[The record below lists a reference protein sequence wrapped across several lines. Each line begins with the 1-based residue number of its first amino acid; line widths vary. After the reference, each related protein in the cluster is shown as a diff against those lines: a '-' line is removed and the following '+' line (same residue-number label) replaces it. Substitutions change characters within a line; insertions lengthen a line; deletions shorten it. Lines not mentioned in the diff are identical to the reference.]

1 MRKLLRKMRRRIK
14 YLDGHVSSLV
24 KSNFLWMNM
33 HVNAPF
39 DGRYVRQLAAPIFI
53 TASLMTVSSSV
64 FAQNSSIRGKVTTA
78 LGPIE
83 RVSVTIDGQRDAVFT
98 NANGD
103 FEIKNSNAKQLTFSH
118 IGYKSVT
125 INLQNNQRNAD
136 NVYEVNVVLE
146 PSEESLLDEVVV
158 VGFGTQKKVNLTG
171 AVGTISAKELEARP
185 VQNVS
190 QMLQGVLPG
199 LNVSTQG
206 VGGSLNAGRSVNV
219 RGTGTI
225 SGSSSGNPLVLIDGT
240 AGSLDALNPQD
251 IESISVLKDAA
262 SAAVYG
268 SRAPFGVI
276 LVTTK
281 KGTAGQTKINYNN
294 NFRWNSP
301 VLLADMMNSYEFA
314 NFWNDADYNG
324 GGSGQK
330 FNAALLQK
338 IKDYADGK
346 LDPNDVAAVR
356 GDGKWDYDNTWGNVD
371 WVKEYFR
378 ESAPTQEHN
387 LSVSG
392 GANQWTYYV
401 SGNYMDQQGLLR
413 YGTDTYKRYATSGR
427 ISGKLFD
434 NLRIEYMNR
443 FVRTNYG
450 RPTSM
455 PDDFY
460 DHVLRRARPNR
471 AKYDPNGF
479 LMADINYIN
488 AFENGGRRIDEQDF
502 NTQQFQAIYNPI
514 KDLEITGEL
523 NYRTETQFIHEDA
536 FKTYAYNGD
545 GVQRYISLL
554 SPANDYVYE
563 YARKMHFF
571 NPNVYANYRKRMNNH
586 NIALMAGFQSEW
598 NKYRDLDASRRNLI
612 TTSLPV
618 LNLTTDAT
626 PTISGQVQEWATA
639 GFFGRFNY
647 DYKGKYLLEGNLRY
661 DGTSRFRS
669 DKQWNWFPSVS
680 AGWNIAQE
688 EFFQPLANNISMLKL
703 RGSYG
708 ILGNQNTNDWYP
720 TYQVMSNLGTGNGGW
735 LVNGAKPNTASA
747 PGLISTALTW
757 EQIRNW
763 NFGADWAILDNR
775 LTGSFDYYLRYTDN
789 GVGPGLVLPATLGTA
804 VPRTNNIDIV
814 TKGFEFSLGWNDQ
827 KGDFGYG
834 ARLNLSDNTTKVLAY
849 NNPTN
854 SLDTYITGQYIN
866 EIWGYQTIGIAK
878 SNDEMNQHLASLP
891 NGGQSAISGGAWEAG
906 DIMYAD
912 INGDGKI
919 DGGANTLDNP
929 GDRSIIGNSTPR
941 YALGLDLNARYK
953 GFDFRMF
960 FQGIL
965 KRDWAPSGMV
975 FWGTTSSGEWWSTAL
990 KDHMDYFRADESH
1003 PLGQNLDSYYPR
1015 PLFSG
1020 KNQLA
1025 QTGYL
1030 LNASYVRLKNVQVG
1044 YTFNNSA
1051 LQAIKMSNARIFF
1064 SGENLATFTKL
1075 SKTLDPES
1083 IGIGRQGGTVYPLS
1097 KILSFGISANF

>member
-1 MRKLLRKMRRRIK
+1 MRKLLRKMRSRIK
-14 YLDGHVSSLV
+14 LFDVKPTSFFKSSLV
-24 KSNFLWMNM
+24 GMNLSLHEPHNRLWM
-33 HVNAPF
+33 
-39 DGRYVRQLAAPIFI
+39 GRLAPIFI
-53 TASLMTVSSSV
+53 SSTLMVISPSV
-64 FAQNSSIRGKVTTA
+64 FAQSSSIRGKVTTSE
-78 LGPIE
+78 GPLE
-83 RVSVTIDGQRDAVFT
+83 RVSVTVDGQREAVFT
-98 NANGD
+98 NANGE
-103 FEIKNSNAKQLTFSH
+103 FVLRNTNAKLLTFSH
-118 IGYKSVT
+118 IGYKTVSVELT
-125 INLQNNQRNAD
+125 SQMLGAD
-136 NVYEVNVVLE
+136 NTYVVNVTLE
-146 PSEESLLDEVVV
+146 PSDESVLDEVVV

-225 SGSSSGNPLVLIDGT
+225 STSSSGSPLVLIDGT

-281 KGTAGQTKINYNN
+281 KGTSGKTRINYNN

-314 NFWNDADYNG
+314 NYWNDADYNG

-330 FNAALLQK
+330 FNASMLQK
-338 IKDYADGK
+338 IKDYIDGK
-346 LDPNDVAAVR
+346 LEPNDVAAVR
-356 GDGKWDYDNTWGNVD
+356 GDGKWDYDNTWANVD
-371 WVKEYFR
+371 WVREYFR
-378 ESAPTQEHN
+378 DSAPTNEHN
-387 LSVSG
+387 LSLSG
-392 GANQWTYYV
+392 GANQWTYYL
-401 SGNYMDQQGLLR
+401 SGNYMDQEGLLR
-413 YGTDTYKRYATSGR
+413 YGTDTYKRYTASGR
-427 ISGKLFD
+427 ISGKVFD
-434 NLRIEYMNR
+434 NLRIEYLNR

-460 DHVLRRARPNR
+460 DNVLRRARPNR

-488 AFENGGRRIDEQDF
+488 AFENGGRRNDEQDF
-502 NTQQFQAIYNPI
+502 QTQQFQAIYNPI
-514 KDLEITGEL
+514 NDLEITGEL

-563 YARKMHFF
+563 YAKKMYFF
-571 NPNVYANYRKRMNNH
+571 NPNVYANYKKSFNNH
-586 NIALMAGFQSEW
+586 NIAAMVGFQSEW

-669 DKQWNWFPSVS
+669 DKQWNWFPSLS

-688 EFFQPLANNISMLKL
+688 DFFQSISAVNMLKL
-703 RGSYG
+703 RASYG

-720 TYQVMSNLGTGNGGW
+720 TYQVMSSLGTSNGGW
-735 LVNGAKPNTASA
+735 LVDGSRPNTVSA

-763 NFGADWAILDNR
+763 NYGLDWALLGNR

-827 KGDFGYG
+827 KGDFGYS
-834 ARLNLSDNTTKVLAY
+834 AKVNLSDNRTKVLAY

-854 SLDTYITGQYIN
+854 SLDTYIAGQYTN
-866 EIWGYQTIGIAK
+866 QIWGYTTIGIAK
-878 SNDEMNQHLASLP
+878 TNEEMNEHLAKLG
-891 NGGQSAISGGAWEAG
+891 NGGQNPISGGAWEAG

-912 INGDGKI
+912 LNGDGKI

-929 GDRSIIGNSTPR
+929 GDRTIIGNSTPR
-941 YALGLDLNARYK
+941 YALGLDLSANYK
-953 GFDFRMF
+953 GFDVRAF

-990 KDHMDYFRADESH
+990 KDHLDYFRADESH
-1003 PLGQNLDSYYPR
+1003 PLGQNLDAYYPR

-1020 KNQLA
+1020 KNQQA

-1030 LNASYVRLKNVQVG
+1030 LNASYIRLKNVQVG
-1044 YTFNNSA
+1044 YTFSSSM
-1051 LQAIKMSNARIFF
+1051 LQSIRMNNARIFF